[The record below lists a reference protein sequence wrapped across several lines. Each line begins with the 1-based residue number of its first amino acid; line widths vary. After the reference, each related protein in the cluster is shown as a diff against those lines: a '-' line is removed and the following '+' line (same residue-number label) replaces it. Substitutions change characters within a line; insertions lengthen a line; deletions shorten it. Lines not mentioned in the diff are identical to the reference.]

1 VPYQRNVSTK
11 CVVGLGNPGREYA
24 ATRHNVGFRVVET
37 LARKWN
43 AGRGRRVFNGRL
55 FKTLVGPSPIPVL
68 LFQPHTFMNRSGSAV
83 RDVAGFH
90 KIDGADLLIVL
101 DDMAMPLGQLRLRS
115 GGSAGGH
122 NGLADVLEAF
132 GTQDVPR
139 LRVGIGA
146 APPRMDPADYV
157 LRPFQA
163 GEKERI
169 ERAIEHAAQ
178 AVEDWVI
185 EGIEYAMGKHN
196 DKATGQERPA
206 DACPGTT
213 APEGQ
218 GSDGR

>member
-1 VPYQRNVSTK
+1 MLHQRNVATR

-24 ATRHNVGFRVVET
+24 DTRHNVGFRVVDA
-37 LARKWN
+37 LVRKWN
-43 AGRGRRVFNGRL
+43 AGRGRKVFNGKL
-55 FKTLVGPSPIPVL
+55 FKTLAGPSPVPVL

-90 KIDGADLLIVL
+90 KIDRADLLIVL
-101 DDMAMPLGQLRLRS
+101 DDMAMPLGQLRLRG

-132 GTQDVPR
+132 GAGDVSR

-146 APPRMDPADYV
+146 APPRMDAADYV
-157 LRPFQA
+157 LRPFRA
-163 GEKERI
+163 GEKEKI
-169 ERAIEHAAQ
+169 EQAIEHAAQ

-196 DKATGQERPA
+196 SKATGQELPDTA
-206 DACPGTT
+206 SPGTT
-213 APEGQ
+213 ARRGQ

>member
-1 VPYQRNVSTK
+1 VPQQWNVATK
-11 CVVGLGNPGREYA
+11 CVVGLGNPGPDYA
-24 ATRHNVGFRVVET
+24 DTRHNVGFRVAET
-37 LARKWN
+37 LARKWS
-43 AGRGRRVFNGRL
+43 AGRGRRVFNGKL
-55 FKTLVGPSPIPVL
+55 FKALVGPSPIPVL

-83 RDVAGFH
+83 RDVTGFH

-101 DDMAMPLGQLRLRS
+101 DDMAMPLGQLRFRGS
-115 GGSAGGH
+115 GSAGGH

-132 GTQDVPR
+132 GTLDIQR

-157 LRPFQA
+157 LRPFRA
-163 GEKERI
+163 GEKEII
-169 ERAIEHAAQ
+169 EQAIEHAAQ

-196 DKATGQERPA
+196 GKETGQERPA
-206 DACPGTT
+206 ENRPGTT
-213 APEGQ
+213 ARRGQ